1 MGRMDTKADTCPT
14 WHAEYLPDL
23 RRSKTDR
30 KLCPSLCKVDGQNTE
45 IPFST
50 DVAGTAGALQ
60 TSVADLAKWVSFQL
74 NQGNAKENRLI
85 SKERLAETH
94 FPNMITGPGKFPEI
108 PFSTYG
114 LGWFIDIFRGHRM
127 IHHSGSIDGF
137 YAHMS
142 FMPDDNIGIVAL
154 VNRESTLLTDCIAY
168 HIYDEWLGVKQVGWN
183 ERFKQKQ
190 KELDDMVMVTDDL
203 MSSVMEQPEPA
214 SLALKDYTGVY
225 EHPAYEKI
233 EIIMNGDDLSMT
245 FRTFKWEL
253 IHDKSN
259 IFLSEAGLP
268 VTFSVNPAGMAKSLQ
283 LPLEPTVQEIVF
295 LKKKS

>member
-1 MGRMDTKADTCPT
+1 
-14 WHAEYLPDL
+14 
-23 RRSKTDR
+23 
-30 KLCPSLCKVDGQNTE
+30 
-45 IPFST
+45 
-50 DVAGTAGALQ
+50 
-60 TSVADLAKWVSFQL
+60 
-74 NQGNAKENRLI
+74 
-85 SKERLAETH
+85 
-94 FPNMITGPGKFPEI
+94 MITGPGKFPEI

-214 SLALKDYTGVY
+214 SLPLRTIP
-225 EHPAYEKI
+225 E
-233 EIIMNGDDLSMT
+233 SMST
-245 FRTFKWEL
+245 LHT
-253 IHDKSN
+253 
-259 IFLSEAGLP
+259 
-268 VTFSVNPAGMAKSLQ
+268 
-283 LPLEPTVQEIVF
+283 
-295 LKKKS
+295 KK

>member
-1 MGRMDTKADTCPT
+1 
-14 WHAEYLPDL
+14 
-23 RRSKTDR
+23 
-30 KLCPSLCKVDGQNTE
+30 
-45 IPFST
+45 
-50 DVAGTAGALQ
+50 
-60 TSVADLAKWVSFQL
+60 
-74 NQGNAKENRLI
+74 
-85 SKERLAETH
+85 
-94 FPNMITGPGKFPEI
+94 
-108 PFSTYG
+108 
-114 LGWFIDIFRGHRM
+114 
-127 IHHSGSIDGF
+127 
-137 YAHMS
+137 
-142 FMPDDNIGIVAL
+142 
-154 VNRESTLLTDCIAY
+154 
-168 HIYDEWLGVKQVGWN
+168 
-183 ERFKQKQ
+183 
-190 KELDDMVMVTDDL
+190 L

-214 SLALKDYTGVY
+214 SLPLKDYTGVY